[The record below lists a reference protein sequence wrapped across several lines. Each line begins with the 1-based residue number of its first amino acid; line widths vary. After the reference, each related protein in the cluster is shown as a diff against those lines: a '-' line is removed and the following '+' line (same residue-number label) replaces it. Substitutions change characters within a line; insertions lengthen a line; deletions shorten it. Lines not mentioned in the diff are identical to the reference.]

1 MPINFPI
8 NSLLA
13 NVHKSCSHAMHFS
26 IRTGISV
33 IPKRACAA
41 NGRPKAVPSPR
52 LISVIPKRARAANGR
67 PKAVP
72 SPRPEA
78 WLKFWVVSKLLRRR
92 AMPI

>member
-52 LISVIPKRARAANGR
+52 
-67 PKAVP
+67 
-72 SPRPEA
+72 PEA

>member
-41 NGRPKAVPSPR
+41 NGRPKGVPSPQ
-52 LISVIPKRARAANGR
+52 PKSLCRQWPTKGCA
-67 PKAVP
+67 
-72 SPRPEA
+72 
-78 WLKFWVVSKLLRRR
+78 
-92 AMPI
+92 